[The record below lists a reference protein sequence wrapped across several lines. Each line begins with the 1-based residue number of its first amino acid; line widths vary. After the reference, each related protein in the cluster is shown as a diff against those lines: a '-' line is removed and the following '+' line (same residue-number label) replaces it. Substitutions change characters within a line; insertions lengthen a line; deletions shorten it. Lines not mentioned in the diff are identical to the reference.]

1 MRARK
6 VILARGLD
14 RIDHFSSIFFFKRSP
29 IREREKRAETK
40 RANIRFDTKFS
51 TTKQLWLR
59 RKIRMEPTYWSC
71 SFLLWRIVRRNQ
83 KGFRVN
89 IRFERWKKFSHTYI
103 HTRIHL
109 IGIDQERESKEEFK
123 KRKKRKKKEVCPS
136 IANSII
142 YTRTRIRFYLLLCQ
156 FIKRKQKTKKIPI
169 FL

>member
-83 KGFRVN
+83 NGFRVN
-89 IRFERWKKFSHTYI
+89 IRFERWKKISHTYI

-123 KRKKRKKKEVCPS
+123 KRKKRKKKGSLSLDREFYYIHTYKNTILSTTLS
-136 IANSII
+136 I
-142 YTRTRIRFYLLLCQ
+142 Y
-156 FIKRKQKTKKIPI
+156 
-169 FL
+169 